1 MNEGLSRDFE
11 SIYAEVKNIIEH
23 TRDNV
28 YKSINSNLVLAYWN
42 IGKIIVEEEQKGSNR
57 AEYGTFLIQTL
68 AERLTNEFGKGF
80 NKSNLKYMRNFY
92 TAFPIRQALLGEL
105 SWTHYRLLSS
115 VKNEDARGFYLI
127 ETAKNRW
134 STRELERQI
143 NSLLYERLALSKDPD
158 EVKKLSTQGNLIK
171 TSKDLIKD
179 PYVLEFLGIKQQ
191 QNFFEKDLEALLI
204 SRLQEF
210 LLELGAGFAFVERQ
224 KRITVDGDH
233 YYIDLVFYNYIL
245 KCFVLI
251 DLKLGKLTHQDIG
264 QIDFYVRYFEKEEK
278 QPGDNPTIG
287 LILCSN
293 KNEAM
298 VKYTLLNE
306 SKTLFASKYKL
317 YLPSEEELKKEL
329 TRERELIEQEKR
341 LADGK

>member
-1 MNEGLSRDFE
+1 MNEALSRDFE
-11 SIYAEVKNIIEH
+11 SIYVEVRNIIEC

-28 YKSINSNLVLAYWN
+28 YKSINFNMVLAYWN

-57 AEYGTFLIQTL
+57 AEYGTFLIKTL
-68 AERLTNEFGKGF
+68 SERLTCEFGKGF
-80 NKSNLKYMRNFY
+80 TQSNLRYMRQFY
-92 TAFPIRQALLGEL
+92 IAFPIRHALRDEL
-105 SWTHYRLLSS
+105 SWTHYRLLLK
-115 VKNEDARGFYLI
+115 VEKEDARSFYLI

-158 EVKKLSTQGNLIK
+158 EIKKLSTQGNLIK

-191 QNFFEKDLEALLI
+191 QNFFEKDLEDLLI

-251 DLKLGKLTHQDIG
+251 DLKLGKLIHQDIG

-341 LADGK
+341 LANGK